1 MCVMVVWCVCDGGVV
16 CVWWCGVCDGVVC
29 VMVVWCV
36 CDGGVVCV

>member
-16 CVWWCGVCDGVVC
+16 CVMVVC

-36 CDGGVVCV
+36 CDGGAVCVMVVWCV